1 MNKQEKKDAVKKSYG
16 EIAQNNNTSGC
27 CSDSACCP
35 SPDSATTMAVDYSNV
50 EGYEDIADLSLGC
63 GIPTEIANI
72 QEGNTVVDLG
82 SGAGN
87 DVFVARRIVGDKG
100 KVIGIDM
107 TPEMVQRAKEN
118 KDALAYEN
126 VDFYLNDIENM
137 VAVQDSTADVVI
149 SNCVMNLVPDKMVAF
164 NEVHRILKEG
174 GHFSI
179 SDIVYQGIMPKG
191 IFEATE
197 MYAGCIGGSVEK
209 GEYLATIK
217 AAGFKNIQIKKERL
231 IELSDELLL
240 QHTDDATL
248 KKFRDSNSG
257 IYSITI
263 YADKLEE
270 GDCCDASGSG
280 CCGSEVKEKPED
292 TSSCCGSSKPSTCC

>member
-1 MNKQEKKDAVKKSYG
+1 MNTQEKKDAVKKSYG

-35 SPDSATTMAVDYSNV
+35 SPDSANTMAVDYSNV

-87 DVFVARRIVGDKG
+87 DVFVARRIVGEQG
-100 KVIGIDM
+100 HVIGIDI

-118 KDALAYEN
+118 KTTLGYEN
-126 VDFYLNDIENM
+126 VNFYLNDIENM
-137 VAVQDSTADVVI
+137 AAVQNSTADVVI
-149 SNCVMNLVPDKMVAF
+149 SNCVMNLVPDKKTAF
-164 NEVHRILKEG
+164 EEVHRILKEG

-179 SDIVYQGIMPKG
+179 SDIVYQGVMPKE
-191 IFEATE
+191 IFEAAE
-197 MYAGCIGGSVEK
+197 MYAGCIGGAVEK

-240 QHTDDATL
+240 QHTDQATL
-248 KKFRDSNSG
+248 KEFRDSNSG
-257 IYSITI
+257 VYSITV

-270 GDCCDASGSG
+270 GECCEVSDAG
-280 CCGSEVKEKPED
+280 CCVTEADNKSQD
-292 TSSCCGSSKPSTCC
+292 TTSCCGSDEPSTCC